1 MPREQ
6 SIILKDFD
14 PLVRSAQFKELQS
27 ELDAALTE
35 EAMLHNELRSYALN
49 PAEHREDIIACNR
62 AITTN
67 KKRILKAQEDI
78 KCLNE

>member
-27 ELDAALTE
+27 ELDAALAE

-49 PAEHREDIIACNR
+49 PTEHREDIIACNR